1 MALITALRFT
11 HIFLA
16 IFWVGT
22 TFFLTLFLEPALQR
36 AGQAGGQVMQKLI
49 TTTRFPLV
57 IALSGWLTI
66 LAGLLMYW
74 QMYGFDV
81 ATMFGAKLPLT
92 LGASAGI
99 LSGIVGTLMQG
110 RSVGKLKALAGE
122 IAAQGGPPTPEQ
134 TATMQQLQAVVR
146 KGGRITAILMVIAV
160 IGMIA

>member
-1 MALITALRFT
+1 MDLITALRFI

-22 TFFLTLFLEPALQR
+22 TFFLTLFLDPALQR
-36 AGQAGGQVMQKLI
+36 AGQAGGQVMQNLI

-81 ATMFGAKLPLT
+81 AVMFGTRLPLT

-110 RSVGKLKALAGE
+110 RSVGKLKALTGE
-122 IAAQGGPPTPEQ
+122 IAAHGGPPTPEQ
-134 TATMQQLQAVVR
+134 TATIQQLRATVR
-146 KGGRITAILMVIAV
+146 QGGRITAILMVIA
-160 IGMIA
+160 ILGMVV